1 MLTNLR
7 FKFLSSVK
15 SLNIQLIFFYL
26 FSLSFIFLIY
36 AFAKPTFYL
45 STCLKICLPIYTP
58 AYHLFISLCIYV
70 SIYPYIYH
78 LSIYLS
84 IYHFYHWRSAIGL
97 KWWQKEEKNGKEGG
111 RSECL
116 IARFLLKR
124 ILLGC

>member
-70 SIYPYIYH
+70 SM
-78 LSIYLS
+78 YLS
-84 IYHFYHWRSAIGL
+84 IHISIIYLFIYLYIISII
-97 KWWQKEEKNGKEGG
+97 EE
-111 RSECL
+111 
-116 IARFLLKR
+116 AQ
-124 ILLGC
+124 